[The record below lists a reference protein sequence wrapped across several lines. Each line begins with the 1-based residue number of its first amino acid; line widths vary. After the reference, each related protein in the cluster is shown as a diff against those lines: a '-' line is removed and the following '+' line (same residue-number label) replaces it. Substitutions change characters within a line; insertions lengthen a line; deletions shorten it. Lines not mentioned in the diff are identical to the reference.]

1 MPLLQNY
8 FRPEFL
14 NRIDDIII
22 FNPVSHN
29 MIRNIVEIQINK
41 FLEMIRQEKNI
52 KINISNQT
60 KDFLADK

>member
-22 FNPVSHN
+22 FNPISHS
-29 MIRNIVEIQINK
+29 MIRDIVNIQINK
-41 FLEMIRQEKNI
+41 FIEMISQEKNI
-52 KINISNQT
+52 KINLT
-60 KDFLADK
+60 DKVKDFIANK